1 MRINCAPYKESVWK
15 GRNKTE
21 MFLFT
26 IVNPESVGHKVQL
39 EFDSAPTLESRYVK
53 KWSAKL
59 TGRISKQRAHKKR
72 LDSAYPVVSRV
83 KIQSFI
89 ILKKLIR
96 LVASKLKTHRGFT
109 FTFVEIV
116 FEKRA
121 RKKK

>member
-53 KWSAKL
+53 N
-59 TGRISKQRAHKKR
+59 GKQN
-72 LDSAYPVVSRV
+72 
-83 KIQSFI
+83 
-89 ILKKLIR
+89 
-96 LVASKLKTHRGFT
+96 
-109 FTFVEIV
+109 
-116 FEKRA
+116 
-121 RKKK
+121 

>member
-53 KWSAKL
+53 N
-59 TGRISKQRAHKKR
+59 GQ
-72 LDSAYPVVSRV
+72 
-83 KIQSFI
+83 QN
-89 ILKKLIR
+89 
-96 LVASKLKTHRGFT
+96 
-109 FTFVEIV
+109 
-116 FEKRA
+116 
-121 RKKK
+121 